1 MQAMSTVIDPAINT
15 AEKIQVVPSGG
26 PLAAEIRGLDL
37 RHPLPPESAQV
48 VRQALWDH
56 CVIYFRGQQISEE
69 QQVQFTRIFGTPVE
83 HVRKQAERRVKEIFI
98 ISNVKE
104 NGEMIG
110 ALGNDEI
117 SFHSDLSYMP
127 KPGTISM
134 LYAVE
139 VPATGGNT
147 QWCNCYLAYETLDE
161 ELKQRIAGLRATH
174 RHYIE
179 EQNPRE
185 LVDHPIVRTHPQTGR
200 KSLFVSPHFTKS
212 ILGISEAESA
222 DILARLFAHV
232 VQPRFVWT
240 HRWQVGDLL
249 IWDNRPTMHRRESFP
264 ADQRRIMKRT
274 QIFGDEIPV

>member
-1 MQAMSTVIDPAINT
+1 MINAPET
-15 AEKIQVVPSGG
+15 MQVVPSGG

-37 RHPLPPESAQV
+37 RHPLPEETAQR

-56 CVIYFRGQQISEE
+56 CVIYFRGQQITEE
-69 QQVQFTRIFGTPVE
+69 QQVSFTRHFGTPVE

-117 SFHSDLSYMP
+117 SFHSDLAYMP
-127 KPGTISM
+127 KPGTMSM

-147 QWCNCYLAYETLDE
+147 QWANCYLAYETLDE
-161 ELKQRIAGLRATH
+161 ATKRRLVGLRATH

-185 LVDHPIVRTHPQTGR
+185 VADHPIVRTHPETGR
-200 KSLFVSPHFTKS
+200 KSLFVSPHFTKT
-212 ILGISEAESA
+212 ILGLPEAESRE
-222 DILARLFAHV
+222 LLQRLIEHV
-232 VQPRFVWT
+232 VQPQFVWT

>member
-1 MQAMSTVIDPAINT
+1 MSTIAHSPLNAVET
-15 AEKIQVVPSGG
+15 IQVVPSGG
-26 PLAAEIRGLDL
+26 PLAAEIRGADL
-37 RHPLPPESAQV
+37 RYPLSEQAAEV
-48 VRQALWDH
+48 IRQALWDH
-56 CVIYFRGQQISEE
+56 CVIYLRNQQITEE
-69 QQVQFTRIFGTPVE
+69 QQVAFTRIFGTPVE
-83 HVRKQAERRVKEIFI
+83 HVRKQRDRQVKEIFI

-117 SFHSDLSYMP
+117 SFHSDLSYMQM
-127 KPGTISM
+127 PGTMSL

-147 QWCNCYLAYETLDE
+147 QWANCYLAYETLDE
-161 ELKQRIAGLRATH
+161 SMKQRLVGLRATH

-179 EQNPRE
+179 EQNPKE
-185 LVDHPIVRTHPQTGR
+185 LVDHPIVRTHPITGR

-212 ILGISEAESA
+212 ILGLSESESRE
-222 DILARLFAHV
+222 ILDKLITHV

-249 IWDNRPTMHRRESFP
+249 VWDNRPTMHRRESFP

>member
-1 MQAMSTVIDPAINT
+1 MSTVADSAVN
-15 AEKIQVVPSGG
+15 EVQNIQVVPSGG

-37 RHPLPPESAQV
+37 RHPLSAAAAEV

-56 CVIYFRGQQISEE
+56 CVIYLRGQQISEDD
-69 QQVQFTRIFGTPVE
+69 QVRFTRIFGTPVE
-83 HVRKQAERRVKEIFI
+83 HVRKQRERQVKEIFI
-98 ISNVKE
+98 ISNVQE

-117 SFHSDLSYMP
+117 SFHSDLAYMRQ
-127 KPGTISM
+127 PGTMSL

-139 VPATGGNT
+139 VPSSGGNT
-147 QWCNCYLAYETLDE
+147 QWANCYLAYETLDE
-161 ELKQRIAGLRATH
+161 ATKQRLAGLRATH

-179 EQNPRE
+179 EQNPTQHI
-185 LVDHPIVRTHPQTGR
+185 DHPIVRTHSITGR

-212 ILGISEAESA
+212 ILGLSEPESR
-222 DILARLFAHV
+222 DLLDKLFEHV

-249 IWDNRPTMHRRESFP
+249 VWDNRPTMHRRESFP

>member
-1 MQAMSTVIDPAINT
+1 MSTVVDSTINT
-15 AEKIQVVPSGG
+15 ADKIQVVATGG
-26 PLAAEIRGLDL
+26 ALAAEIRGLDL
-37 RHPLPPESAQV
+37 RHPLPPESVRV
-48 VRQALWDH
+48 VKQALWDH

-69 QQVQFTRIFGTPVE
+69 NQVQFTRYFGTPVE

-117 SFHSDLSYMP
+117 SFHSDLAYMP
-127 KPGTISM
+127 KPGTLSM
-134 LYAVE
+134 LYAAE
-139 VPATGGNT
+139 VPSTGGNT
-147 QWCNCYLAYETLDE
+147 QWANCYTAYETLDE
-161 ELKQRIAGLRATH
+161 GLKQRIAGLRATH

-179 EQNPRE
+179 EQNPKE
-185 LVDHPIVRTHPQTGR
+185 LADHPIVRTHPETGR

-212 ILGISEAESA
+212 ILGLSEAESRE
-222 DILARLFAHV
+222 ILERLFAHV
-232 VQPRFVWT
+232 VQPQFVWT

-249 IWDNRPTMHRRESFP
+249 VWDNRPTMHRRESFP

>member
-1 MQAMSTVIDPAINT
+1 MSSITESAPNA
-15 AEKIQVVPSGG
+15 AERIEIVPSGG

-37 RHPLPPESAQV
+37 RCPLPAVSAEV

-56 CVIYFRGQQISEE
+56 CVIYLRGQQITEE
-69 QQVQFTRIFGTPVE
+69 QQVDFTRIFGTPVE
-83 HVRKQAERRVKEIFI
+83 HVRRQAERRVKEIFI

-139 VPATGGNT
+139 VPANGGNT
-147 QWCNCYLAYETLDE
+147 QWANCYAAYETLDE
-161 ELKQRIAGLRATH
+161 ELKRRITGLRATH
-174 RHYIE
+174 RHYLE

-185 LVDHPIVRTHPQTGR
+185 LADHPLVRTHPHTGR
-200 KSLFVSPHFTKS
+200 KSLFVSPHFTRQ
-212 ILGISEAESA
+212 ILGMSEAESHE
-222 DILARLFAHV
+222 LLQKLFAHV

-240 HRWQVGDLL
+240 HRWRVGDLL
-249 IWDNRPTMHRRESFP
+249 VWDNRPTMHRRESFP
-264 ADQRRIMKRT
+264 PDQRRIMKRT